1 MQRDNKKAR
10 ILAKVT
16 CLDDDGYCTVL
27 GFADEFYN
35 PANYVT
41 LQMGN
46 KPDEQDL
53 RLGMGGVHIE
63 AGALD
68 VDGYDL
74 VEDIR
79 ESGTGVVVSLRPDVA
94 QQAGIDKDIE
104 IDLESRIIG
113 GVPAGEAVRRFKERL
128 AWWERARPESG
139 RTR

>member
-1 MQRDNKKAR
+1 MPHDRKAK
-10 ILAKVT
+10 IFAKVT

-35 PANYVT
+35 PVNYVT

-46 KPDEQDL
+46 EPDAQDL
-53 RLGMGGVHIE
+53 RLGVGGIHIE

-79 ESGTGVVVSLRPDVA
+79 ETDTGVVVSLRSDAA
-94 QQAGIDKDIE
+94 QQAGIDQDIE
-104 IDLESRIIG
+104 IEMESKVIG
-113 GVPAGEAVRRFKERL
+113 GSPAGEAVRRFRERL
-128 AWWERARPESG
+128 AWWERTKAGYSKAR
-139 RTR
+139 